1 MNYDFDLVSA
11 LSSPSYSR
19 IIISPLLSQHNF
31 LRIFFFKNIQ
41 IFSCSF
47 QICFSSAGIAT
58 FSYMRTSDCC
68 LTARCA
74 NSTANAMLYDDD
86 YDDND
91 DAGDGEVVS

>member
-1 MNYDFDLVSA
+1 MTSTLSPPYLRPPIHA
-11 LSSPSYSR
+11 LLYLPSFLN
-19 IIISPLLSQHNF
+19 IISSG
-31 LRIFFFKNIQ
+31 FFKKKYT

-74 NSTANAMLYDDD
+74 HSTANAMLYDDH